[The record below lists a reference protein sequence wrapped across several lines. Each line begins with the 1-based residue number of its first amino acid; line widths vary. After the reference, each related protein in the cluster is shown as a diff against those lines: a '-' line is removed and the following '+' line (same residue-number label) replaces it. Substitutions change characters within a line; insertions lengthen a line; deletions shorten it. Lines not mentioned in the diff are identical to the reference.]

1 LRAERK
7 SSVLAI
13 EPLARSHDR
22 AGFDCGVA
30 ALNAFLRQT
39 ARQHQEKGISRTFVL
54 VSKEGA
60 EPKPILGF
68 FTLSATEGL
77 TEDLPEE
84 ISKRF
89 PSRIPA
95 IILAR
100 LAVDKSQQR
109 KGLGALLIAEALARV
124 AAIAQQLGVAGLFVD
139 AKDESSAAFYR
150 KYGFVPLR
158 SDRLRLFLPL
168 GSLGKLAGY

>member
-1 LRAERK
+1 ML
-7 SSVLAI
+7 VI

-30 ALNAFLRQT
+30 TLNAFLRQM

-54 VSKEGA
+54 VSSEVLA

-77 TEDLPEE
+77 TENLPEE

-100 LAVDKSQQR
+100 LAVDKSEQG
-109 KGLGALLIAEALARV
+109 KGFGALLIAEALARV
-124 AAIAQQLGVAGLFVD
+124 ASIAQQLGVAGLFVD
-139 AKDESSAAFYR
+139 AKEENAATFYR

-158 SDRLRLFLPL
+158 SDPLRLFLSL
-168 GSLGKLAGY
+168 ASLGKLAGR